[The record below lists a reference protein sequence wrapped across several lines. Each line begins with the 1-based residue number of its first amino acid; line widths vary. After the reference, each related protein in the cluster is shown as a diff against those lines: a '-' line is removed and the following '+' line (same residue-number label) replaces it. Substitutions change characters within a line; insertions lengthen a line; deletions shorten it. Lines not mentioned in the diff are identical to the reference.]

1 MSASVIRQIRG
12 RAVPVRG
19 NDIDTDR
26 IIPARFMKTVSF
38 DSLGQHVFHDVRWD
52 SSGKPLGHPF
62 DSPSYRGAGI
72 LLANRNFGCGSS
84 REHAPQAL
92 AAWGIRAVVAESL
105 AEIFAGNC
113 TAIGIPAVQV
123 EPEAA
128 EALMR
133 LAETRPETELVL
145 DLEALRLQ
153 AGGQSFPLRMPEA
166 RRKVFLTR
174 KLGHGGPAAGRP
186 GRGPG
191 RGRAASLH
199 RRVPVP
205 AGVGAKPFSYHG

>member
-1 MSASVIRQIRG
+1 VSSSVIHQVRG
-12 RAVPVRG
+12 RAVPVLG

-52 SSGKPLGHPF
+52 QAGKPLGHPF
-62 DSPSYRGAGI
+62 DSPGYRGATI

-113 TAIGIPAVQV
+113 TAIGIPAAQV

-133 LAETRPETELVL
+133 LAESRPEAEFVL
-145 DLEALRLQ
+145 DLEGQRLQ
-153 AGGQSFPLRMPEA
+153 AGGRSFPLRMPEA
-166 RRKVFLTR
+166 RRKVFLTGSWDTVG
-174 KLGHGGPAAGRP
+174 LLLEGRDQVEALVARLP
-186 GRGPG
+186 YISEFPYPQG
-191 RGRAASLH
+191 
-199 RRVPVP
+199 
-205 AGVGAKPFSYHG
+205 